1 MVIITSK
8 SMLSVEQYFTSW
20 MIFQISMRT
29 GHQYASNKNQYSSMH
44 QTPQQ
49 ENPAEIAR
57 IDN

>member
-1 MVIITSK
+1 
-8 SMLSVEQYFTSW
+8 MLSVLQYFTSW

-29 GHQYASNKNQYSSMH
+29 GHQSASNKNQNSSMH
-44 QTPQQ
+44 QTSQQ